1 METEWIRGLN
11 RRWSNAEMHGRGGRG
26 DGDRGRKWRGEEAD
40 FAELMAEA
48 VILG

>member
-26 DGDRGRKWRGEEAD
+26 DGDHGRGGNSGVRI
-40 FAELMAEA
+40 LMAEA